1 MSTSSNNMSFLE
13 HLEELRWH
21 IIRSIAAIV
30 FCGFICFIM
39 KDFIFDTIIFGPK
52 KMTFPTYKFLCQAA
66 TIIGVE
72 TNFCADTFPFIIQNR
87 TMTGQFSAHIM
98 TSIIGGFIISFP
110 YILYEF
116 WKFISPGLLKNE
128 KSSSKGFIFVC
139 STLFFIGVLFGYY
152 VLTPLSVNFLGTYQ
166 VSKEVMNE
174 IDLGSFISLVR
185 SSCLASGIIF
195 ELPVIVYFL
204 TKIGLVTPKTLIQYR
219 KYALVLVLIL
229 AAVITPPDVASQII
243 VAIPII
249 ILYQF
254 SILISKLVLKKQKN
268 EIKGL

>member
-1 MSTSSNNMSFLE
+1 
-13 HLEELRWH
+13 
-21 IIRSIAAIV
+21 
-30 FCGFICFIM
+30 
-39 KDFIFDTIIFGPK
+39 
-52 KMTFPTYKFLCQAA
+52 
-66 TIIGVE
+66 
-72 TNFCADTFPFIIQNR
+72 
-87 TMTGQFSAHIM
+87 
-98 TSIIGGFIISFP
+98 
-110 YILYEF
+110 
-116 WKFISPGLLKNE
+116 
-128 KSSSKGFIFVC
+128 
-139 STLFFIGVLFGYY
+139 
-152 VLTPLSVNFLGTYQ
+152 
-166 VSKEVMNE
+166 MNE

-185 SSCLASGIIF
+185 SSSLASGIIF